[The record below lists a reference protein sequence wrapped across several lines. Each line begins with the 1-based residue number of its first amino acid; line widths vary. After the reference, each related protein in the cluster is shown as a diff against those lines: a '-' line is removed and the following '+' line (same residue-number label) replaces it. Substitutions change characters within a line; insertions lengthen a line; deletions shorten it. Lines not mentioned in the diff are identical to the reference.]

1 MEFYIRNGKSM
12 NTRPEKIL
20 IAMYGLSKGTDRPC
34 RYEDIVVKAFELYP
48 VDFQLRGYPQYPDS
62 SDIHKPLY
70 GPLKRQGLV
79 RAANKMFSLTEKGLT
94 KAKIFAHPEK
104 SNNSDGVGRVTRDVA
119 REIERLKVTNAW
131 RLFLEGHQDK
141 ILDTDFY
148 VFLGVTVR
156 TERNSFLGR
165 ARSVEDAVKIAAKVD
180 PQTAHLK
187 LEELSC
193 FLFKKFDAIIKKQH
207 GGQS

>member
-1 MEFYIRNGKSM
+1 
-12 NTRPEKIL
+12 
-20 IAMYGLSKGTDRPC
+20 MYSLSKGTTRPC

-48 VDFQLRGYPQYPDS
+48 ADFQLRGYSQYPDS

-94 KAKIFAHPEK
+94 KVKIFVQSKKENQK
-104 SNNSDGVGRVTRDVA
+104 DGVERITRDLA
-119 REIERLKVTNAW
+119 HEIERLKATNAW
-131 RLFLEGHQDK
+131 RLFLEGNQDK

-148 VFLGVTVR
+148 VYLGVTVR

-165 ARSVEDAVKIAAKVD
+165 VHSVDDAVKTAVKID
-180 PQTAHLK
+180 PQPTHLK
-187 LEELSC
+187 LEELHI
-193 FLFKKFDAIIKKQH
+193 FLFKKFDAILKRQK
-207 GGQS
+207 G